1 MFKFGRI
8 SSQFLRSNTIL
19 QSRLQVVNLKRFQT
33 NGAYTSDDLFQD
45 RLENLKVY
53 IQKEIDTKDK
63 LDTKSVIGFYESI
76 ETFQRSIYDFNK
88 LSPQKNKYIIQSN
101 EILKSILLNE
111 KTNFDELLLKE
122 IFLTQPLFP
131 TLETIIKSY
140 YKRDSQVYIPSD
152 LAFIPFRKLIW
163 DGQFQQALDYVNLTN
178 GNERYFAYRRKGLL
192 SILKYFGGS
201 IVGLIASIHGFVSV
215 FYPEIITAGAGGT
228 SFGIYGIYACIVTY
242 LVNCGFLAGLS
253 FSSKGM
259 ENGNLIF
266 KKATMPHDWYLKVDQ
281 MKMCSKIIEADA
293 EINGMDGF
301 ATRDVVSRI
310 QKMGFDVNEP
320 EQEVMLRQYWYSSG
334 EGFMW
339 VEPDIDPADVE
350 WWKHLDDIGV
360 KKVWDQ
366 DLSKIEQA
374 DASEE
379 VEDPEINT
387 GDDLILPEGTK

>member
-1 MFKFGRI
+1 MFKLERI
-8 SSQFLRSNTIL
+8 TQFVRQNTIRQSQL
-19 QSRLQVVNLKRFQT
+19 QSITFARLQT
-33 NGAYTSDDLFQD
+33 TESYTSDDMFQA
-45 RLENLKVY
+45 RLDNLKTY
-53 IQKEIDTKDK
+53 LNKEIETKNK
-63 LDTKSVIGFYESI
+63 LSTETVLGHYRSI

-88 LSPQKNKYIIQSN
+88 LSPEKNRYIIESN
-101 EILKSILLNE
+101 EILRKILVNQ
-111 KTNFDELLLKE
+111 KTEFDELLLKE

-131 TLETIIKSY
+131 TLETIIDAY
-140 YKRDSQVYIPSD
+140 YAKDSKIYISSD
-152 LAFIPFRKLIW
+152 LAFIPFRKLVW
-163 DGQFQQALDYVNLTN
+163 DGQYQQALDYVNLTN
-178 GNERYFAYRRKGLL
+178 GNERYIAYRKKELV

-201 IVGLIASIHGFVSV
+201 IVGLLAGIHGFVSIC
-215 FYPEIITAGAGGT
+215 YPEIIAAGAGGT

-266 KKATMPHDWYLKVDQ
+266 KQSTMPHDWYLKVDQ

-301 ATRDVVSRI
+301 ATREVVSRI

-379 VEDPEINT
+379 VEDPEINPS
-387 GDDLILPEGTK
+387 DDLILPDSSK